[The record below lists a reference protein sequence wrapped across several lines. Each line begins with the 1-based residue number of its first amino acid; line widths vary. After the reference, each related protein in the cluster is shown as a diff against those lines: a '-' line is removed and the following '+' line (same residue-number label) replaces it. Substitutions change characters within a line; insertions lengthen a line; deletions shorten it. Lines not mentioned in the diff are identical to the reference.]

1 VTSST
6 DADDFSESLGC
17 LIADAMVDLAA
28 RLAGVAGL
36 TCAERGVVADATR
49 ASLTEALHGRLGR
62 VLLLE
67 LHAAVEDGLL
77 VAADSA
83 GRWHEFI
90 ERSSS
95 PAFWE
100 ELTTHYP
107 TLMDRVN
114 RLVEQRCASALTFA
128 THFATDR
135 EALDEFHG
143 SPLGEL
149 VALAI
154 GAGDSHRGGRTV
166 ALLTCARGPIVYKPR
181 SVGID
186 AALSRFIEPLTAQGA
201 SLRVPPVVE
210 RDGYGWA
217 AFVEHRY
224 AADDGELTRFYR
236 GLGEWLAV
244 MRLLG
249 GSDLHAENLIAHGA
263 HPFVIDCET
272 LFTPHP
278 PVTPSGMGLA
288 HDRAVGMVEGS
299 VLSMGFLPGRGAALA
314 WRGVDSS
321 GMGALPG
328 QQPSVEVPAIVDAGT
343 DRARLGTVMVEPG
356 GAANHP
362 SRAPALAAHWPKV
375 VEGFDQVTAW
385 LRSEDAAGRLADR
398 LRSFAG
404 CEVRAVVRSTEVYA
418 ELARML
424 WHPVSLHA
432 PDEAMHRAAALLRR
446 MGLNRAISPDR
457 DDVIAAEI
465 ADLLDGDIPLFSTV
479 VSEGRLAGPRGTSW
493 LDPRDLAEDALRRW
507 READLALERQA
518 IRASLASAY
527 ADGDRDEAH
536 ASLRPVRLALHD
548 LDRRRRRLAAGV
560 MKDIVRRAIRGDD
573 GSVAW
578 IASVLGPNGRSVQPI
593 AQDVYGGIAGIAL
606 LAHGYTRERDAGR
619 ADDVSEI
626 DAIAAAAVDTMRW
639 AEAQLWER
647 RTHVARPR
655 PVPPGGY
662 IGLGSQIASW
672 LLLEAWGATAAGE
685 GVERAQRLAGLI
697 AESVAADDTRDLL
710 TGSSGAIAPLLTL
723 YARTKDASHLTQAM
737 TVGDALIEAAR
748 RQDGRAWWPHERWP
762 DGLGGFAHGSTG
774 IGWALAKLAQASGQ
788 DRFLA
793 ISRAALAFDASLF
806 DPATGWRDLRGGD
819 PAAAWCHGAVGIGLA
834 LVDLDPALDNADR
847 RAQFRV
853 ASTLAWQN
861 GIGGGHGLCHGDMG
875 AWELLDIAVRTG
887 FAPAGCDSDT
897 LETTIIGSIESH
909 GARCGRQSE
918 DLSPGLI
925 AGLGGVAWQLLRMH
939 PESALP
945 SVLLPSFANQTST
958 RSAHS
963 DNVPSPP
970 PMTVAASTS
979 LG

>member
-1 VTSST
+1 MTSSK

-28 RLAGVAGL
+28 RLADVAGL
-36 TCAERGVVADATR
+36 TCAERDVVVEATR
-49 ASLTEALHGRLGR
+49 TSLTEALHGRLGR

-77 VAADSA
+77 VSADSE

-90 ERSSS
+90 ARSSS
-95 PAFWE
+95 LTFWA

-107 TLMDRVN
+107 TLIDRVN
-114 RLVEQRCASALTFA
+114 RLVEHRCASALAVA

-135 EALDEFHG
+135 EALAVFHG
-143 SPLGEL
+143 GPLGEL
-149 VALAI
+149 VALAM
-154 GAGDSHRGGRTV
+154 GAGDSHRGGKTV
-166 ALLTCARGPIVYKPR
+166 ALLTCAERRVVYKPR
-181 SVGID
+181 SVAID
-186 AALSRFIEPLTAQGA
+186 AALSRFIEPLVAQGA
-201 SLRVPPVVE
+201 SLRVPRVLE
-210 RDGYGWA
+210 RGGYGWA

-224 AADDGELTRFYR
+224 AADASELSRFYR

-249 GSDLHAENLIAHGA
+249 GSDLHAENLIAQGA

-278 PVTPSGMGLA
+278 PVTPSGMGRA
-288 HDRAVGMVEGS
+288 HDRAVAMVDGS
-299 VLSMGFLPGRGAALA
+299 VLSMGLLPGRGAALG

-321 GMGALPG
+321 GIGALPG
-328 QQPSVEVPAIVDAGT
+328 QQPKVEVPAIVDAGT
-343 DRARLGTVMVEPG
+343 DRARLGTVMIEPG

-362 SRAPALAAHWPKV
+362 SGEPALDTHWPRV

-385 LRSEDAAGRLADR
+385 LRSEDAAGRLSGR
-398 LRSFAG
+398 LLPFAG

-424 WHPVSLHA
+424 WHPVSLHS
-432 PDEAMHRAAALLRR
+432 PGEAMQRAGTLLRR

-465 ADLLDGDIPLFSTV
+465 ADLLDGDIPLFSTIV
-479 VSEGRLAGPRGTSW
+479 CNGQLTGPRDTSW
-493 LDPRDLAEDALRRW
+493 LETRDLAEDALQRW

-518 IRASLASAY
+518 ILASLASAY
-527 ADGDRDEAH
+527 AEGARDDEQ
-536 ASLRPVRLALHD
+536 ASLRPVRLVLHD
-548 LDRRRRRLAAGV
+548 LDARRRVLAARV
-560 MKDIVRRAIRGDD
+560 MQGIVSRAIRGGDH
-573 GSVAW
+573 SVAW

-593 AQDVYGGIAGIAL
+593 AQDVYGGVAGIAL
-606 LAHGYTRERDAGR
+606 LAHGYARERDAAR
-619 ADDVSEI
+619 ADDVADI
-626 DAIAAAAVDTMRW
+626 DAIAAAAVNTMRL
-639 AEAQLWER
+639 AETQLWER

-672 LLLEAWGATAAGE
+672 LLLDAWGVTASGE
-685 GVERAQRLAGLI
+685 GIERAQRLAGLI

-710 TGSSGAIAPLLTL
+710 TGSGGAIAPLLAL
-723 YARTKDASHLTQAM
+723 YERTNDASHLNHAM
-737 TVGDALIEAAR
+737 AVGDTLIAAAR
-748 RQDGRAWWPHERWP
+748 LQDGRAWWPHERWP

-774 IGWALAKLAQASGQ
+774 IGWALAKLAQVSGQ
-788 DRFLA
+788 DRFIA
-793 ISRAALAFDASLF
+793 MSRAALAFDTALF
-806 DPATGWRDLRGGD
+806 DQESGWRDLRGGD

-834 LVDLDPALDNADR
+834 LIDLDPALDNADR

-861 GIGGGHGLCHGDMG
+861 GIGANHGLCHGDMG
-875 AWELLDIAVRTG
+875 AWELLDIAVGKG

-897 LETTIIGSIESH
+897 LNATIIGSIENH
-909 GARCGRQSE
+909 GARCGRQGE
-918 DLSPGLI
+918 DLSPGLV

-939 PESALP
+939 PQSELP

>member
-1 VTSST
+1 MTSPE
-6 DADDFSESLGC
+6 DAGDFSESLGC

-28 RLAGVAGL
+28 RLADVAGL
-36 TCAERGVVADATR
+36 TGVERDVIAEATR
-49 ASLTEALHGRLGR
+49 TSLTEALHGRLGR

-77 VAADSA
+77 VAADSE
-83 GRWHEFI
+83 GRWLEFI
-90 ERSSS
+90 ARSSS

-107 TLMDRVN
+107 TLTGRVN
-114 RLVEQRCASALTFA
+114 RLVDHRCASALALA

-135 EALDEFHG
+135 EDLDVFHG

-154 GAGDSHRGGRTV
+154 GAGDSHRGGKTV
-166 ALLTCARGPIVYKPR
+166 ALVTCARGRVVYKPR
-181 SVGID
+181 SVGTD
-186 AALSRFIEPLTAQGA
+186 AALSRFIEPLVAQGA

-224 AADDGELTRFYR
+224 AADQGEVSRFYR

-249 GSDLHAENLIAHGA
+249 GSDLHAENLIAQGE

-278 PVTPSGMGLA
+278 PVTPSGMGMA
-288 HDRAVGMVEGS
+288 HDRAVGMVDGS
-299 VLSMGFLPGRGAALA
+299 VLSMGLLPGRGAALA

-321 GMGALPG
+321 GIGALPG
-328 QQPSVEVPAIVDAGT
+328 QQPGVEVPAIVDAGT
-343 DRARLGTVMVEPG
+343 DRARLGTIRVEPG

-362 SRAPALAAHWPKV
+362 SREPALATHWPQV
-375 VEGFDQVTAW
+375 VDGFDQVTAW
-385 LRSEDAAGRLADR
+385 LRAEDVAGRLAGR
-398 LRSFAG
+398 LRAFAG

-432 PDEAMHRAAALLRR
+432 PDEAIHRAATLLHR

-465 ADLLDGDIPLFSTV
+465 ADLLDGDIPLFSTI
-479 VSEGRLAGPRGTSW
+479 VSEGRLTGPRDTSW
-493 LDPRDLAEDALRRW
+493 LEMRDLAEDALQRW

-518 IRASLASAY
+518 IHASLASAY
-527 ADGDRDEAH
+527 ADGDRDDKQ
-536 ASLRPVRLALHD
+536 ASLRPARLVLHD
-548 LDRRRRRLAAGV
+548 LDRRRRVLAAHIMQG
-560 MKDIVRRAIRGDD
+560 IASRAIRGND

-606 LAHGYTRERDAGR
+606 LAHGYAREREAGR
-619 ADDVSEI
+619 ADDVAGI
-626 DAIAAAAVDTMRW
+626 DALAAAAVNTMRL
-639 AEAQLWER
+639 AETQLWER

-662 IGLGSQIASW
+662 IGLGSQISSW
-672 LLLEAWGATAAGE
+672 LLLDAWGVTAPDE
-685 GVERAQRLAGLI
+685 GVKRAQRLAGLI
-697 AESVAADDTRDLL
+697 TESVAADDTRDLL
-710 TGSSGAIAPLLTL
+710 TGSSGAIAPLLAL
-723 YARTKDASHLTQAM
+723 YERTKDASHLHQAM
-737 TVGDALIEAAR
+737 AVGDTLIETACV
-748 RQDGRAWWPHERWP
+748 QDGRAWWPHERWP

-788 DRFLA
+788 DRFIA
-793 ISRAALAFDASLF
+793 MSRAALAFDASLF
-806 DPATGWRDLRGGD
+806 DPETGWRDLRGGD

-834 LVDLDPALDNADR
+834 LVDLDPLLDNADR
-847 RAQFRV
+847 RVQFRV
-853 ASTLAWQN
+853 ASTLAWQK
-861 GIGGGHGLCHGDMG
+861 GIGASHGLCHGDMG
-875 AWELLDIAVRTG
+875 AWELLDIAVGEG
-887 FAPAGCDSDT
+887 FAPAGCDRDT
-897 LETTIIGSIESH
+897 VRATIIGSIETH
-909 GARCGRQSE
+909 GPRCGRQGE

-939 PESALP
+939 PESVLP
-945 SVLLPSFANQTST
+945 SVLLPTFANQTST